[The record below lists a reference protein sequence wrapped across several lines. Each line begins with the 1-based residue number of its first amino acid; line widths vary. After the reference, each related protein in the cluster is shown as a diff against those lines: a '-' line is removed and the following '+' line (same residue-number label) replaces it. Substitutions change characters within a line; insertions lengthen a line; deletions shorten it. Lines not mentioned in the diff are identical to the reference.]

1 MTLNPEP
8 LAYSD
13 MSKKKAAGESLLRR
27 RMVFLFLLVGAALVA
42 APVAYGQDAEHAAEG
57 EHTEHA
63 EGLRYRHA
71 VSLFA
76 GAATH
81 TEQNDT
87 GGAIGLSYGYILSH
101 KWAVGVKVEYASSRL
116 ERDFVILPGVA
127 FEPVE
132 RVEFAVGFGVE
143 RASKEESEHGETH
156 TVEEN
161 EALLRLTFGYAFHIG
176 SRMGL
181 SPEFNAD
188 ITRSNVTYVYGLVL
202 SVGL

>member
-1 MTLNPEP
+1 
-8 LAYSD
+8 
-13 MSKKKAAGESLLRR
+13 MSMKKAAGGSLLRR
-27 RMVFLFLLVGAALVA
+27 RTVFLFLLVGAALLA
-42 APVAYGQDAEHAAEG
+42 APVALAQDAEQAAEA
-57 EHTEHA
+57 EHTEHS
-63 EGLRYRHA
+63 EGPRYRHA
-71 VSLFA
+71 VTLFA

-87 GGAIGLSYGYILSH
+87 GGAIGLSYAYVLSH
-101 KWAVGVKVEYASSRL
+101 KWAVGVKFEYASSQL

-132 RVEFAVGFGVE
+132 RVELAVGFGVE
-143 RASKEESEHGETH
+143 RARKEESEHGETH

-161 EALLRLTFGYAFHIG
+161 EALLRLTFAYAFHIG
-176 SRMGL
+176 SRMAL

-188 ITRSNVTYVYGLVL
+188 ITSSNVTYVYGLAF

>member
-1 MTLNPEP
+1 
-8 LAYSD
+8 
-13 MSKKKAAGESLLRR
+13 MSMKIAAGGSLLRR
-27 RMVFLFLLVGAALVA
+27 RTVFLFLLVGAALLA
-42 APVAYGQDAEHAAEG
+42 APVALAQDAEHAAEG
-57 EHTEHA
+57 EHTEHS
-63 EGLRYRHA
+63 EGPRYRHA
-71 VSLFA
+71 VTLFA

-87 GGAIGLSYGYILSH
+87 GGAIGLSYAYVLSH
-101 KWAVGVKVEYASSRL
+101 KWAVGVKFEYASSQL

-132 RVEFAVGFGVE
+132 RVELAVGFGVE
-143 RASKEESEHGETH
+143 RARKEESENGETH

-161 EALLRLTFGYAFHIG
+161 EALLRLTFVYGFHIG
-176 SRMGL
+176 SRTAL

-188 ITRSNVTYVYGLVL
+188 ITSSNVTYVYGLAL

>member
-1 MTLNPEP
+1 LIRFVL
-8 LAYSD
+8 LAGAVLLTAPAVY
-13 MSKKKAAGESLLRR
+13 AQEAGHET
-27 RMVFLFLLVGAALVA
+27 
-42 APVAYGQDAEHAAEG
+42 EG
-57 EHTEHA
+57 EHGEHSEA
-63 EGLRYRHA
+63 LTYRHV

-87 GGAIGLSYGYILSH
+87 GGAVGLSYAYKLSH
-101 KWAVGVKVEYASSRL
+101 KWAVGAKFEYASSHV

-132 RVEFAVGFGVE
+132 SVEFAVAFGVE
-143 RASKEESEHGETH
+143 RASKDETENGETH

-161 EALLRLTFGYAFHIG
+161 EALLRLTFAYAFPLRSNG
-176 SRMGL
+176 YL

-188 ITRSNVTYVYGLVL
+188 ITQSSVTYVYGLVL